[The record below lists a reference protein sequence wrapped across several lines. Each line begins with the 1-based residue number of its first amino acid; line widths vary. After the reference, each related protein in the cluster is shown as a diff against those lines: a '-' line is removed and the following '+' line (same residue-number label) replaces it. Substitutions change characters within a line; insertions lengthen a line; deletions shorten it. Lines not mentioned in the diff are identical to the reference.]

1 MSLRRF
7 LLPLLGLALASCAQK
22 QVPAPVSAAVF
33 NEIAQNAAAQV
44 KRCYRSPRIPSSG
57 KQIITRLRVQYRE
70 DGGLAGLPVVLS
82 QAGVT
87 PANSPYAGKMA
98 EAAGLAIVRC
108 APVRL
113 PADKH
118 KEGWS
123 TLELIFSPAA
133 RV

>member
-1 MSLRRF
+1 MLPRLF
-7 LLPLLGLALASCAQK
+7 LPLLSLAVASCGHK
-22 QVPAPVSAAVF
+22 QVPASISAAAF
-33 NEIAQNAAAQV
+33 DEIARDAAAQV
-44 KRCYRSPRIPSSG
+44 KRCYRSPRVPSSG

-70 DGGLAGLPVVLS
+70 DGGLVGLPVVLS

-98 EAAGLAIVRC
+98 EAAGLAVMRC

-123 TLELIFSPAA
+123 TLELIFSPVA